1 MPRLS
6 RAYFPNSERSDNE
19 PVLYAFM
26 FIRDVHTGIM
36 PFRSGG
42 KYPFTVSLSRKNQSL
57 EKQLQSFLNVGQY
70 GGWSLEEAV
79 WDAVETL
86 SQYLAT
92 FGEVYLEVVNKED
105 VPKKGIKDKELEFL
119 PLGKILKLFGRY
131 IQIVPLKDW
140 KRGEKKF
147 YIIPSDRIWHLKL
160 PRKLGT
166 PRAHRK
172 MLKRLNVLSEPMP
185 EFALKDG
192 ELGSSAKY
200 DFSTHHQLK
209 DLAIERTTGGW
220 GSIRSLSHIKGTT
233 EYYYIVNL
241 LRSAH
246 SQALLREHIIRE
258 INNLLSQLGIK
269 NIIEVEGLV
278 SSEGIE
284 VAIAKLEKGEIGFDE
299 ALKVLKDL

>member
-1 MPRLS
+1 MLRIS
-6 RAYFPNSERSDNE
+6 RAYFPNSERSNNE
-19 PVLYAFM
+19 AVLYAFM

-42 KYPFTVSLSRKNQSL
+42 KYPFTVTLSRKNQNL
-57 EKQLQSFLNVGQY
+57 EKQLKSFLNVGQY

-92 FGEVYLEVVNKED
+92 FGEVYLEVVSKD
-105 VPKKGIKDKELEFL
+105 DKPKKGITDKELEFL
-119 PLGKILKLFGRY
+119 PLGKVVKLFNSY
-131 IQIVPLKDW
+131 VQIVPTKNW

-147 YIIPSDRIWHLKL
+147 YVIPSDRIWHLKL

-172 MLKRLNVLSEPMP
+172 MLKRLNLLSEPMP

-200 DFSTHHQLK
+200 DFSVHHHLK
-209 DLAIERTTGGW
+209 DLAIERTTSGW
-220 GSIRSLSHIKGTT
+220 GSIRSLNQIKGTT
-233 EYYYIVNL
+233 EYYYIVNRL
-241 LRSAH
+241 QSAY
-246 SQALLREHIIRE
+246 SQALLREHIVKE
-258 INNLLSQLGIK
+258 INALLLQLGIK
-269 NIIEVEGLV
+269 NTIEVEGLALAKD
-278 SSEGIE
+278 IK
-284 VAIAKLEKGEIGFDE
+284 ATIPKLEKGEIGFDKALE
-299 ALKVLKDL
+299 ALKGL